1 MDEELRA
8 PTAGDLIKALG
19 ADNFFGKAHNVLFGL
34 RLDEVEL
41 DAAEYHLSRAV
52 ETGIAPLYGY
62 RDLAKAYLVAG
73 EQGAAIRVG
82 LKDLELN
89 CPGTSRFIQWMFRAD
104 QPMASWV
111 W

>member
-1 MDEELRA
+1 
-8 PTAGDLIKALG
+8 
-19 ADNFFGKAHNVLFGL
+19 
-34 RLDEVEL
+34 
-41 DAAEYHLSRAV
+41 V